1 MLKKNLWNIVFI
13 LSIFLFDRISKIL
26 VLNKVKT
33 VGELNYSV
41 NSFLNLNLIWND
53 GIAFGLLSFDQNFYY
68 NFLTLIIILVTLII
82 FWMII
87 KTQKLEKVSFMMIF
101 GGSLG
106 NIFDRLYYSAVP
118 DFIDLHINNFHWFIF
133 NVADIFITVGVV
145 CMVILETIN
154 NNKQQNE

>member
-1 MLKKNLWNIVFI
+1 MLKKNFWNIIFI
-13 LSIFLFDRISKIL
+13 LGIFLFDRISKIL
-26 VLNKVKT
+26 IINKVKT
-33 VGELNYSV
+33 VGEINYSV

-53 GIAFGLLSFDQNFYY
+53 GIAFGLFSFDQKFYY

-82 FWMII
+82 FWMIL
-87 KTQKLEKVSFMMIF
+87 KTQKLEKASFMMIF

-133 NVADIFITVGVV
+133 NIADIFITLGVFWL
-145 CMVILETIN
+145 ILIELFKKKDETN
-154 NNKQQNE
+154 